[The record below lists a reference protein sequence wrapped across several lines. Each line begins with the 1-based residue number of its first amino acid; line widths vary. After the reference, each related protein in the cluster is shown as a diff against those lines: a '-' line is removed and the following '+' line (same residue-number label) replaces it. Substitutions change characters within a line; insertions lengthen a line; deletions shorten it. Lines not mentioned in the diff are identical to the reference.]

1 MNVLDRFVRVFSVVL
16 VVFWFLVIGWFLFF
30 EGQSGVSVLV
40 FLTVFIP
47 VFVLVSEFRHLL
59 EYRRFLPC
67 VYVFPFVFWGFDV
80 ATTFLA
86 INVYGVAEEAN
97 PLGWPWAALGGLM
110 FYVPAF
116 AFTYWLSH
124 SEKSRYRLLVAVLI
138 TGLACWVGITNF
150 FAGLHNLNLIYRQS
164 V

>member
-1 MNVLDRFVRVFSVVL
+1 MSVLDCFFRVFSVVL
-16 VVFWFLVIGWFLFF
+16 VAVWFLVIGGFLFF
-30 EGQSGVSVLV
+30 GQSSVSVLV

-59 EYRRFLPC
+59 EFRRFLPC
-67 VYVFPFVFWGFDV
+67 VYVVPFVFWMFDA

-97 PLGWPWAALGGLM
+97 PLGWPWAILGGLA

-124 SEKSRYRLLVAVLI
+124 GEKGKSRLLVAVLI
-138 TGLACWVGITNF
+138 AGLACCVGITNF
-150 FAGLHNLNLIYRQS
+150 FAGLHNLNLIHRQS
-164 V
+164 L